1 MAKNTNHLN
10 LIIFFIIFIVG
21 AYLRVYQINFDDYW
35 FDEYAGFWVADPKL
49 SFNETLK
56 RSYNLDYGTSLL
68 FNILFKYFLKIF
80 NYDPQ
85 IGRFFPLIF
94 GILSIPLLS
103 YLSYQFDKSKSYLF
117 TAFLVSINWY
127 LISYSQET
135 RAYSLSF
142 FLSILS
148 IIFFLKIIDQSILK
162 QNKSIYGIFYIFFTF
177 LGVANHIFFFILILT
192 QISFLLI
199 KHYKDKKN
207 IIFPICNIFIVFI
220 LYFIIMGHSLKLH
233 LSIQDFWVSQV
244 GLDFFTDYYFSR
256 FFGSKILGIISL
268 LTLFFLIFKFKSKFF
283 INSSKYLF
291 LLIFLLLSYIL
302 PILYGLVIEPVL
314 TDRYIIFVLIPVILF
329 ISIFTINLK
338 NKKIKNFILILI
350 IASTISNNYLEI
362 FKREHTKPEF
372 NKIFKDISQTNF
384 NYIYLKTPDEINRK
398 LLSNYIKLSK
408 SFDNKKFII
417 LNPNELVNQNNVWQI
432 CYKAINYFDCSPDKK
447 FKMFSIKKKINY
459 YLIEATLYSL

>member
-1 MAKNTNHLN
+1 
-10 LIIFFIIFIVG
+10 
-21 AYLRVYQINFDDYW
+21 
-35 FDEYAGFWVADPKL
+35 
-49 SFNETLK
+49 
-56 RSYNLDYGTSLL
+56 
-68 FNILFKYFLKIF
+68 
-80 NYDPQ
+80 
-85 IGRFFPLIF
+85 
-94 GILSIPLLS
+94 
-103 YLSYQFDKSKSYLF
+103 
-117 TAFLVSINWY
+117 
-127 LISYSQET
+127 
-135 RAYSLSF
+135 
-142 FLSILS
+142 
-148 IIFFLKIIDQSILK
+148 
-162 QNKSIYGIFYIFFTF
+162 
-177 LGVANHIFFFILILT
+177 
-192 QISFLLI
+192 
-199 KHYKDKKN
+199 
-207 IIFPICNIFIVFI
+207 
-220 LYFIIMGHSLKLH
+220 MGHSLKLH
-233 LSIQDFWVSQV
+233 LSLQDFWVSQV